1 MRKQI
6 NRVFVPSG
14 TEYLDTE
21 QLAAFLNVGLT
32 KAKTIGRNANATVRI
47 GRTTRYH
54 LPTVERYM
62 LQNMQTG
69 SIKK

>member
-21 QLAAFLNVGLT
+21 QLAAYINTGLT
-32 KAKTIGRNANATVRI
+32 KAKAISKAANATIRI
-47 GRTTRYH
+47 GRTTRH
-54 LPTVERYM
+54 HKPTIDRYM
-62 LQNMQTG
+62 QNMLTG
-69 SIKK
+69 SEK